1 MNQNRGIDVCHSI
14 QLDFQGIRSRYQ
26 LWTILNK
33 ANLEFIS
40 KAAEIAKRSD
50 EWLIYQHIRIFLDD
64 PSPKSLA
71 ELLCKIS
78 SDIFSSEY
86 AKAPRLPWIVN
97 DCLLFCN
104 SPEDLRVL
112 ASRVSQG
119 ELGDLDSWL
128 AAEKRWASRGVTVD
142 DLTHPVCQG
151 LPFNSMIG
159 EIGIPYSLDTY
170 LRTTASMSPGKLLS
184 THNSDWL
191 RIPVEKIK
199 YVVSPFL
206 DYTFFEFCYQ
216 FDPRLLREILESS
229 SRNFFSFDL
238 WLPRHTRFP
247 DDEWTLFFNWLG
259 ESGRFL
265 FYSCFR
271 FEKDLIIFLQNQ
283 FLRNQN
289 MVGLLWLLA
298 GGADENTI
306 VDIPERFLE
315 IRKDRPRHIRL
326 AIAMIR
332 LTLREIPLHEGQ
344 IIAEETANILNTDA
358 TSIFKALVFG
368 TVSQLV
374 RSEATRPVVVQFLVY
389 LHLNCHDALIRG
401 QCSLFLRKSLEL
413 GASDLQD
420 PFLYSKLKLPEQ
432 PSFTEK

>member
-1 MNQNRGIDVCHSI
+1 
-14 QLDFQGIRSRYQ
+14 
-26 LWTILNK
+26 
-33 ANLEFIS
+33 
-40 KAAEIAKRSD
+40 
-50 EWLIYQHIRIFLDD
+50 
-64 PSPKSLA
+64 
-71 ELLCKIS
+71 
-78 SDIFSSEY
+78 
-86 AKAPRLPWIVN
+86 
-97 DCLLFCN
+97 
-104 SPEDLRVL
+104 
-112 ASRVSQG
+112 
-119 ELGDLDSWL
+119 
-128 AAEKRWASRGVTVD
+128 
-142 DLTHPVCQG
+142 
-151 LPFNSMIG
+151 
-159 EIGIPYSLDTY
+159 
-170 LRTTASMSPGKLLS
+170 
-184 THNSDWL
+184 
-191 RIPVEKIK
+191 
-199 YVVSPFL
+199 
-206 DYTFFEFCYQ
+206 
-216 FDPRLLREILESS
+216 
-229 SRNFFSFDL
+229 
-238 WLPRHTRFP
+238 
-247 DDEWTLFFNWLG
+247 
-259 ESGRFL
+259 
-265 FYSCFR
+265 
-271 FEKDLIIFLQNQ
+271 
-283 FLRNQN
+283 